1 MGGLEEDRR
10 IEALRLLKLAGDRLD
25 EAYAEMVK
33 TNARHETEARPV
45 RAASLACAACV
56 TILRVPNSEMH
67 WTVAASLRVSAK
79 RIESISEPR
88 VRAACQDM
96 MDVELICQDGMR
108 AQ

>member
-10 IEALRLLKLAGDRLD
+10 VEAVRLLKLAGDRLD
-25 EAYAEMVK
+25 EAYAEMMK
-33 TNARHETEARPV
+33 TNARHEGEARPV
-45 RAASLACAACV
+45 RAATLACAACV

-79 RIESISEPR
+79 TIEGISDAR
-88 VRAACQDM
+88 VRAAWQDM
-96 MDVELICQDGMR
+96 MDAESICQDGMR

>member
-25 EAYAEMVK
+25 EAYNDILK
-33 TNARHETEARPV
+33 HEATRSDWRTV
-45 RAASLACAACV
+45 RSAFLTCAACG

-67 WTVAASLRVSAK
+67 WTVAASLRESVKTIEGVSDH
-79 RIESISEPR
+79 R
-88 VRAACQDM
+88 VRAAWQDM
-96 MDVELICQDGMR
+96 MDAEAICQDGMR